1 MSYASWKLE
10 FDREHREITNHQSAL
25 FLDGGNLRCGWIYQ
39 AWMPVSIPNNIKYW
53 LFLNI
58 YQIYFV
64 FYFRDKSERKII
76 LLSDFNE
83 EEDVVN
89 QFQVNDIAKT
99 LSLEEISLIAMYV
112 HWINFLDFVAN
123 NY

>member
-1 MSYASWKLE
+1 
-10 FDREHREITNHQSAL
+10 
-25 FLDGGNLRCGWIYQ
+25 
-39 AWMPVSIPNNIKYW
+39 MPVSIPNNIKYR
-53 LFLNI
+53 LFLNV

-99 LSLEEISLIAMYV
+99 LSLEEISLIAMYTEL
-112 HWINFLDFVAN
+112 ISLIL
-123 NY
+123 